1 MIFDVRVEDSDMNDN
16 TNLEYGPVRADEI
29 EPLNALLEQALT
41 FNIGGMAPWTASIGH
56 EHMRA
61 VRRDGRAV
69 AGMSIIPM
77 GHYFGGQS
85 VRAGGI
91 TAVGVAPEQRG
102 SGVGLWMLQQSLG
115 ELHRQGVPLATLYPA
130 TTAFY
135 RRTGFERAAQ
145 RLLYDV
151 PLAAIGVR
159 DYSLEAVPAGS
170 GEHVTIKQLYVQQA
184 ARSSAFLDRP
194 AFYWGNILDPK
205 DKRVYKFVVQ
215 RDGVPEG
222 YVIFSHAA
230 WGETLKVSDIVAL
243 TPAAGRRLLT
253 LLADHR
259 SMIETM
265 RLPGGPNDTLLFLLA
280 EQKQKVG
287 WSLDMMLRIVDVAGA
302 LSARGYPAG
311 VSAELQLD
319 VRDELLPS
327 NNGRFVLTVM
337 DQRASVRSGGTG
349 QVGLHVRDLAA
360 LYSGYL
366 TPQELRA
373 AGSLEGSEAD
383 LATAAQIFAGP
394 RPWTPDMF

>member
-1 MIFDVRVEDSDMNDN
+1 MISQK
-16 TNLEYGPVRADEI
+16 NLEYGPVRADELDQ
-29 EPLNALLEQALT
+29 LNILLEQALT
-41 FNIGGMAPWTASIGH
+41 FPMGSMAPWMAEIGH
-56 EHMRA
+56 AHMRA
-61 VRRDGRAV
+61 VRRAGRAV
-69 AGMSIIPM
+69 AGMTIIPM

-91 TAVGVAPEQRG
+91 TAVGVAPDQRG
-102 SGVGLWMLQQSLG
+102 SGVGRWMLQQSLE
-115 ELHRQGVPLATLYPA
+115 ELHRQGVPIATLYPA

-151 PLAAIGVR
+151 PLAEIGVR
-159 DYSLEAVPAGS
+159 DYSLEAVPAGPS
-170 GEHVTIKQLYVQQA
+170 EYAAIKQLYVQQA
-184 ARSSAFLDRP
+184 IRTSAFIDRP
-194 AFYWGNILDPK
+194 EFYWNSILEPK
-205 DKRVYKFVVQ
+205 DKRVYSFIVQ
-215 RDGVPEG
+215 HDGVPEG

-230 WGETLKVSDIVAL
+230 WGETLKVNDIVAL

-259 SMIETM
+259 SMTETM
-265 RLPGGPNDTLLFLLA
+265 RLPGGPNDTLLFLMP

-287 WSLDMMLRIVDVAGA
+287 ASLDLMLRIVDLVGA
-302 LSARGYPAG
+302 LTARGYPAG

-319 VRDELLPS
+319 VRDEVLPW
-327 NNGRFVLTVM
+327 NNGRFIVTIA
-337 DQRASVRSGGTG
+337 DRRARVRSGGDG
-349 QVGLHVRDLAA
+349 RVRLHVRDLAT

-366 TPQELRA
+366 TPQELQA
-373 AGSLEGSEAD
+373 ASNLAASQAD

>member
-1 MIFDVRVEDSDMNDN
+1 MIAQI
-16 TNLEYGPVRADEI
+16 NLEYGPVRADELDQ
-29 EPLNALLEQALT
+29 LNNLLEQALT
-41 FNIGGMAPWTASIGH
+41 FQIGGMAPWTAAIGH

-102 SGVGLWMLQQSLG
+102 SGVGRWMLQQSLE

-145 RLLYDV
+145 RLIYDV

-159 DYSLEAVPAGS
+159 DYTLEAVPAGPS
-170 GEHVTIKQLYVQQA
+170 EYPIIKQLYAQQA
-184 ARSSAFLDRP
+184 ARSSAFIDRP
-194 AFYWGNILDPK
+194 EFYWNSILEPK
-205 DKRVYKFVVQ
+205 DKRAYTFIVQ

-222 YVIFSHAA
+222 YVVFFHTS
-230 WGETLKVSDIVAL
+230 WGEPLKVNDIVAL

-259 SMIETM
+259 SVIETM
-265 RLPGGPNDTLLFLLA
+265 RLPGGPNDTLLFLMA

-287 WSLDMMLRIVDVAGA
+287 WSLDLMLRIVDLVGA

-311 VSAELQLD
+311 VNAELQLD
-319 VRDELLPS
+319 VRDELLPW
-327 NNGRFVLTVM
+327 NNGRFVLTVA
-337 DQRASVRSGGTG
+337 DRGASVRSGGAG

-366 TPQELRA
+366 TPQELLA
-373 AGSLEGSEAD
+373 AGSLAGSEAN
-383 LATAAQIFAGP
+383 LATAGQIFAGP

>member
-1 MIFDVRVEDSDMNDN
+1 M
-16 TNLEYGPVRADEI
+16 TTQANLEYGPVRADEI
-29 EPLNALLEQALT
+29 DGLNGLLEQALT
-41 FNIGGMAPWTASIGH
+41 FQIGGMAPWTAAIGH

-102 SGVGLWMLQQSLG
+102 SGVGLWMLQQSLL
-115 ELHRQGVPLATLYPA
+115 ELHRQAVPIATLYPA

-159 DYSLEAVPAGS
+159 DYTLEAIPAGP
-170 GEHVTIKQLYVQQA
+170 EEYAIIKQLYAHKA
-184 ARSSAFLDRP
+184 ARGAAFIDRP
-194 AFYWGNILDPK
+194 AFYWDNILDPK
-205 DKRVYKFVVQ
+205 DKRTYKFIVQ

-222 YVIFSHAA
+222 YVIFSHAS
-230 WGETLKVSDIVAL
+230 WGESLKVGDIVAL

-259 SMIETM
+259 SMIETL

-287 WSLDMMLRIVDVAGA
+287 GSLDLMLRIVDVIGA

-311 VSAELQLD
+311 VNAELHLD
-319 VRDELLPS
+319 LRDDLLPT
-327 NNGRFVLTVM
+327 NNGRFVLAIA
-337 DQRASVRSGGTG
+337 DRRANVRSGGAG
-349 QVGLHVRDLAA
+349 QVSLHVRDLAA

-366 TPQELRA
+366 TPQELQA
-373 AGSLEGSEAD
+373 AGSLTGPDVD

>member
-1 MIFDVRVEDSDMNDN
+1 MISQK
-16 TNLEYGPVRADEI
+16 NLEYGPVRADEI
-29 EPLNALLEQALT
+29 EPLNNLLEQALT
-41 FNIGGMAPWTASIGH
+41 FTIGSMAPWTAAISH

-61 VRRDGRAV
+61 VRRDGLAV

-102 SGVGLWMLQQSLG
+102 SGVGRWMLQQSLE

-159 DYSLEAVPAGS
+159 DYTLEAVPTGP
-170 GEHVTIKQLYVQQA
+170 GEYAIIKQLYAQQA
-184 ARSSAFLDRP
+184 ARTSAFIDRP
-194 AFYWGNILDPK
+194 AFYWNSILDPK
-205 DKRVYKFVVQ
+205 DKRVYTFIVQ

-222 YVIFSHAA
+222 YVVFSHAA
-230 WGETLKVSDIVAL
+230 WGETLKVADIVAL

-265 RLPGGPNDTLLFLLA
+265 RLPGGPNDALLFLLA
-280 EQKQKVG
+280 EQKQKIG
-287 WSLDMMLRIVDVAGA
+287 WSLDLMLRIIDLVGA

-319 VRDELLPS
+319 VRDEVLPW
-327 NNGRFVLTVM
+327 NNGRFVLTVA
-337 DQRASVRSGGTG
+337 DRRASVRSGGSG
-349 QVGLHVRDLAA
+349 HVGLHVRDLAT
-360 LYSGYL
+360 LYSGYM
-366 TPQELRA
+366 TPQELLA
-373 AGSLEGSEAD
+373 ASSLEGSEAD

>member
-1 MIFDVRVEDSDMNDN
+1 MNDN
-16 TNLEYGPVRADEI
+16 VNLEYGPVRADELDQ
-29 EPLNALLEQALT
+29 LNILLEQALT
-41 FNIGGMAPWTASIGH
+41 FPMGSMAPWMAEIGH
-56 EHMRA
+56 AHMRA
-61 VRRDGRAV
+61 VRRAGRAV
-69 AGMSIIPM
+69 AGMTIIPM

-91 TAVGVAPEQRG
+91 TAVGVAPDQRG
-102 SGVGLWMLQQSLG
+102 SGVGRWMLRQSLE
-115 ELHRQGVPLATLYPA
+115 ELHRQGVPIATLYPA

-151 PLAAIGVR
+151 PLAEIGVR
-159 DYSLEAVPAGS
+159 DYSLEAVPAGPS
-170 GEHVTIKQLYVQQA
+170 EYAAIKQLYVQQA
-184 ARSSAFLDRP
+184 IRTSAFIDRP
-194 AFYWGNILDPK
+194 EFYWNSILEPK
-205 DKRVYKFVVQ
+205 DKRVYSFIVQ
-215 RDGVPEG
+215 HDGVPEG

-230 WGETLKVSDIVAL
+230 WGETLKVNDIVAL

-259 SMIETM
+259 SMTETM
-265 RLPGGPNDTLLFLLA
+265 RLPGGPNDTLLFLMP

-287 WSLDMMLRIVDVAGA
+287 ASLDLMLRIVDLVGA
-302 LSARGYPAG
+302 LTARGYPAG

-319 VRDELLPS
+319 VRDEVLPW
-327 NNGRFVLTVM
+327 NNGRFIVTIA
-337 DQRASVRSGGTG
+337 DRRARVRSGGDG
-349 QVGLHVRDLAA
+349 RVRLHVRDLAT

-366 TPQELRA
+366 TPQELQA
-373 AGSLEGSEAD
+373 ASNLAASQAD

>member
-1 MIFDVRVEDSDMNDN
+1 MTND

-29 EPLNALLEQALT
+29 EELNGLLEQALT
-41 FNIGGMAPWTASIGH
+41 FRIGSMAPWTAAIGH
-56 EHMRA
+56 EHIRA

-69 AGMSIIPM
+69 AGMGIIPM
-77 GHYFGGQS
+77 GHYFGGRS

-91 TAVGVAPEQRG
+91 TAVGVEPGQRG
-102 SGVGLWMLQQSLG
+102 SGVGRWMLQQSLE
-115 ELHRQGVPLATLYPA
+115 ELHRHSVPLATLYPA

-159 DYSLEAVPAGS
+159 DYTLEAIPAGP
-170 GEHVTIKQLYVQQA
+170 GEHAIIKQLYAQQA
-184 ARSSAFLDRP
+184 ARSSAFIDRP
-194 AFYWGNILDPK
+194 EFYWNDILFPK
-205 DKRVYKFVVQ
+205 EKPAYTFIVT
-215 RDGVPEG
+215 RDHVPEG
-222 YVIFSHAA
+222 YVVFSHAS
-230 WGETLKVSDIVAL
+230 WGESLRVSDIVAL

-265 RLPGGPNDTLLFLLA
+265 RLPGGPNDALLFLMA

-287 WSLDMMLRIVDVAGA
+287 WSLDLMLRIVDVIGA
-302 LSARGYPAG
+302 LGARGYPAG

-319 VRDELLPS
+319 VRDELLPW
-327 NNGRFVLTVM
+327 NNGRFIMTVA
-337 DQRASVRSGGTG
+337 DQHASVRSGGA
-349 QVGLHVRDLAA
+349 GLLGLDVRDLAA

-366 TPQELRA
+366 TPHELLA
-373 AGSLEGSEAD
+373 AGSLEGSQAS
-383 LATAAQIFAGP
+383 LAAAAQIFAGP

>member
-1 MIFDVRVEDSDMNDN
+1 MNN
-16 TNLEYGPVRADEI
+16 TTNLEYGIVRADEI
-29 EPLNALLEQALT
+29 DGLNDLMEQALT
-41 FNIGGMAPWTASIGH
+41 FPIGAMAPWTAAIGH
-56 EHMRA
+56 ENIRA

-69 AGMSIIPM
+69 AGISIIPM

-91 TAVGVAPEQRG
+91 TTVGVAPEQRG
-102 SGVGLWMLQQSLG
+102 SGVGLWMLQQSLH
-115 ELHRQGVPLATLYPA
+115 ELHRQAVPIATLYPA

-135 RRTGFERAAQ
+135 RRAGFERAAQ

-159 DYSLEAVPAGS
+159 DYTLDALPAVPDEYAI
-170 GEHVTIKQLYVQQA
+170 IKQLYVQQA
-184 ARSSAFLDRP
+184 ARNSAFIDRP
-194 AFYWGNILDPK
+194 AFYWDTILDPK
-205 DKRVYKFVVQ
+205 DKRTYKFIIQ

-230 WGETLKVSDIVAL
+230 WGEALKVSDIVAL

-265 RLPGGPNDTLLFLLA
+265 RLPGGPNDTLLFLMA
-280 EQKQKVG
+280 EQKQKVS
-287 WSLDMMLRIVDVAGA
+287 WSLDLMLRIVDVTSA
-302 LSARGYPAG
+302 LSTRGYPSG
-311 VSAELQLD
+311 VNAELQLD
-319 VRDELLPS
+319 VRDELLPG
-327 NNGRFVLTVM
+327 NNGRFVLTIA
-337 DQRASVRSGGTG
+337 DRHASVRSGGAG
-349 QVGLHVRDLAA
+349 RMSLHVRDLAA

-366 TPQELRA
+366 TPQELQA
-373 AGSLEGSEAD
+373 AGSLDGSKAD
-383 LATAAQIFAGP
+383 LASAAQIFAGP

>member
-1 MIFDVRVEDSDMNDN
+1 MISQQ
-16 TNLEYGPVRADEI
+16 NLEYTPVRADEI
-29 EPLNALLEQALT
+29 DGLNDLLEQALT
-41 FNIGGMAPWTASIGH
+41 FNIGGMAPWTAAIGH

-102 SGVGLWMLQQSLG
+102 SGVGMWMLQQSLE
-115 ELHRQGVPLATLYPA
+115 ELHRQDVPIATLYPA

-159 DYSLEAVPAGS
+159 DYTLEAVPAGPD
-170 GEHVTIKQLYVQQA
+170 EYAIIKQLYAQQA
-184 ARSSAFLDRP
+184 ARGSAFIDRP
-194 AFYWGNILDPK
+194 AFYWDNILDPK
-205 DKRVYKFVVQ
+205 EKRTYKFIVR
-215 RDGVPEG
+215 RDGAPEG
-222 YVIFSHAA
+222 YVVFSHAA
-230 WGETLKVSDIVAL
+230 WGEPLRVSDIVAL
-243 TPAAGRRLLT
+243 TPAAGR
-253 LLADHR
+253 
-259 SMIETM
+259 

-287 WSLDMMLRIVDVAGA
+287 ASIDLMLRIVNVVGA

-311 VSAELQLD
+311 VGA
-319 VRDELLPS
+319 
-327 NNGRFVLTVM
+327 
-337 DQRASVRSGGTG
+337 
-349 QVGLHVRDLAA
+349 
-360 LYSGYL
+360 
-366 TPQELRA
+366 
-373 AGSLEGSEAD
+373 
-383 LATAAQIFAGP
+383 
-394 RPWTPDMF
+394 

>member
-1 MIFDVRVEDSDMNDN
+1 MISQK
-16 TNLEYGPVRADEI
+16 NLEYGPVRADELDQ
-29 EPLNALLEQALT
+29 LNILLEQALT
-41 FNIGGMAPWTASIGH
+41 FPMGSMAPWMAEIGH
-56 EHMRA
+56 AHMRA
-61 VRRDGRAV
+61 VRRAGRAV
-69 AGMSIIPM
+69 AGMTIIPM

-91 TAVGVAPEQRG
+91 TAVGVAPDQRG
-102 SGVGLWMLQQSLG
+102 SGVGRWMLQQSLE
-115 ELHRQGVPLATLYPA
+115 ELHRQGVPIATLYPA

-151 PLAAIGVR
+151 PLAEIGVR
-159 DYSLEAVPAGS
+159 DYSLEAVPAGPS
-170 GEHVTIKQLYVQQA
+170 EYAAIKQLYVQQA
-184 ARSSAFLDRP
+184 IRTSAFIDRP
-194 AFYWGNILDPK
+194 EFYWNSILEPK
-205 DKRVYKFVVQ
+205 DKRVYSFIVQ
-215 RDGVPEG
+215 HDGVPEG
-222 YVIFSHAA
+222 YVIFAHAA

-259 SMIETM
+259 SMTETM
-265 RLPGGPNDTLLFLLA
+265 RLPGGPNDTLLFLMP

-287 WSLDMMLRIVDVAGA
+287 ASLDLMLRIVDLVGA
-302 LSARGYPAG
+302 LTARGYPAG

-319 VRDELLPS
+319 VRDEVLPW
-327 NNGRFVLTVM
+327 NNGRFIVTIA
-337 DQRASVRSGGTG
+337 DRRARVRSGGDG
-349 QVGLHVRDLAA
+349 RVRLHVRDLAT

-366 TPQELRA
+366 TPQELQA
-373 AGSLEGSEAD
+373 ASNLAASQAD